1 MPASSAA
8 IDRIRAIIEQVAASE
23 GMEVVD
29 VELRGAGQSRALR
42 IFIDRPEAGITHADC
57 ELMSR
62 QVSAIL
68 DVEDMVPGKSPY
80 VLEVS
85 SPGMDRRLVRPEHFR
100 RFAGK
105 KVKVTTR
112 QPLEGNRRNFT
123 GRLEGMDEGRVR
135 VQLEGGQ
142 TTEIEFE
149 QIERANLVP
158 EW

>member
-1 MPASSAA
+1 MPASTAA
-8 IDRIRAIIEQVAASE
+8 VERIRALVEEIAASE

-29 VELRGAGQSRALR
+29 IELRGAGHSRALR
-42 IFIDRPEAGITHADC
+42 IFIDRPDAKITHADC
-57 ELMSR
+57 ELISR
-62 QVSAIL
+62 QVSAVL

-85 SPGMDRRLVRPEHFR
+85 SPGMDRRLVKPEHFR

-123 GRLEGMDEGRVR
+123 GRLEGLEGDVVR
-135 VQLEGGQ
+135 VTLDTGQ
-142 TTEIEFE
+142 TAEIQVEE
-149 QIERANLVP
+149 VERANLVP